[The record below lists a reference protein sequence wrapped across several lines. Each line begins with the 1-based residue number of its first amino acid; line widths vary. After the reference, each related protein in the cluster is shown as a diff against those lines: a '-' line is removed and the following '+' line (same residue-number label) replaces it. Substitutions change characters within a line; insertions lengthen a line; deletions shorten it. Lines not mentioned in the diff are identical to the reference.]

1 MGDIKSMF
9 YQVKVPKDRRGFLKF
24 LWWDDS
30 DPDKEINDYEMTV
43 HVFGGASPPSC
54 SIFALRRTEKDNQQQ
69 YGKEVTQILERNFC
83 VEDLSKSF
91 PTAKEAINTTKQLQ
105 ELRIRGGFNL
115 TKFFRNKQEVV
126 QSISDDKR
134 KPNVRN
140 ELVNLGNLTEEKTRG
155 VKLNT

>member
-1 MGDIKSMF
+1 M
-9 YQVKVPKDRRGFLKF
+9 
-24 LWWDDS
+24 
-30 DPDKEINDYEMTV
+30 
-43 HVFGGASPPSC
+43 
-54 SIFALRRTEKDNQQQ
+54 
-69 YGKEVTQILERNFC
+69 
-83 VEDLSKSF
+83 KSF

-140 ELVNLGNLTEEKTRG
+140 ELVNLGNITEEKTLG
-155 VKLNT
+155 VKLNTWNNTLNVYIKLADKPFRRSGSLSTLSSVYHPLGLRVPFFLKGRQTMQNLCRNKLKWDKAID